1 MSLEPQRKAR
11 IAFGGEMVQR
21 AWGLWG
27 KDGLIHMP
35 QQLAQTAQD
44 WRFLLCVCR
53 TTGHVHSG
61 TLWCSVAGADP
72 IPFAHIPRVAP
83 DRAVMDSMLGG
94 KGKARSLG
102 ASSPSLKPSIAI
114 PILPLKLLVI
124 CLV

>member
-1 MSLEPQRKAR
+1 
-11 IAFGGEMVQR
+11 MVQR

-61 TLWCSVAGADP
+61 TLWCSVLVR
-72 IPFAHIPRVAP
+72 IPFHLLTFPEW
-83 DRAVMDSMLGG
+83 
-94 KGKARSLG
+94 SLIE
-102 ASSPSLKPSIAI
+102 L
-114 PILPLKLLVI
+114 
-124 CLV
+124 